1 MSRSPRAARHSAG
14 VIFEVNA
21 IYFFTINGILDH
33 CRDSVPRLD
42 NVPCSSKV
50 NEQPM
55 PASRR
60 ARKPPRRARKAKRR
74 AGSNLIS
81 LLLDI
86 EQPLQDATH
95 TVEALRLVGH
105 GLSSHDHVGGDA
117 VAELARI
124 AGGRLQVVED
134 TWKKVLEARRRGKS

>member
-1 MSRSPRAARHSAG
+1 
-14 VIFEVNA
+14 
-21 IYFFTINGILDH
+21 
-33 CRDSVPRLD
+33 
-42 NVPCSSKV
+42 
-50 NEQPM
+50 M

-60 ARKPPRRARKAKRR
+60 ARKPPPRARKAKRR

-86 EQPLQDATH
+86 EQPLRDSTH

-105 GLSSHDHVGGDA
+105 GLSIHDNAGGDA

-124 AGGRLQVVED
+124 AAERLQVVED
-134 TWKKVLEARRRGKS
+134 TWKKVLKARRRGKA

>member
-1 MSRSPRAARHSAG
+1 MSRRLRAARHSAG
-14 VIFEVNA
+14 VIFE
-21 IYFFTINGILDH
+21 ITGIDLLYQSWYSIPNVLFYQ
-33 CRDSVPRLD
+33 CRDSVPDPD

-60 ARKPPRRARKAKRR
+60 ARKAPPRARKPKRR

-86 EQPLQDATH
+86 EQPLRDATL
-95 TVEALRLVGH
+95 TIEALRLVGH
-105 GLSSHDHVGGDA
+105 GLASHDHVGGDA

-124 AGGRLQVVED
+124 AAERL
-134 TWKKVLEARRRGKS
+134 

>member
-1 MSRSPRAARHSAG
+1 
-14 VIFEVNA
+14 
-21 IYFFTINGILDH
+21 
-33 CRDSVPRLD
+33 
-42 NVPCSSKV
+42 
-50 NEQPM
+50 M

-124 AGGRLQVVED
+124 AGERLQVVED
-134 TWKKVLEARRRGKS
+134 MWNKVLGARKREKS

>member
-1 MSRSPRAARHSAG
+1 MPASPRARKTRA
-14 VIFEVNA
+14 
-21 IYFFTINGILDH
+21 
-33 CRDSVPRLD
+33 
-42 NVPCSSKV
+42 
-50 NEQPM
+50 
-55 PASRR
+55 R
-60 ARKPPRRARKAKRR
+60 ARKIKRR

-105 GLSSHDHVGGDA
+105 GLVMHDEAGGDA

-124 AGGRLQVVED
+124 AAGRLQVVED
-134 TWKKVLEARRRGKS
+134 MWKEVLGARRRLKL

>member
-1 MSRSPRAARHSAG
+1 
-14 VIFEVNA
+14 
-21 IYFFTINGILDH
+21 
-33 CRDSVPRLD
+33 
-42 NVPCSSKV
+42 
-50 NEQPM
+50 M

-60 ARKPPRRARKAKRR
+60 ARKPPPHARKAKRR
-74 AGSNLIS
+74 AGSNLAS

-124 AGGRLQVVED
+124 AAGRLQVVED
-134 TWKKVLEARRRGKS
+134 MWKKVLEARRRGRS

>member
-21 IYFFTINGILDH
+21 IDFFTINGILDH
-33 CRDSVPRLD
+33 CPNSVPRLD

-50 NEQPM
+50 NEQAM
-55 PASRR
+55 SASPRTRKASPR
-60 ARKPPRRARKAKRR
+60 ARKPKRR
-74 AGSNLIS
+74 AGPTLSA

-86 EQPLQDATH
+86 EQPLRDATH

-124 AGGRLQVVED
+124 AAERLQDVED
-134 TWKKVLEARRRGKS
+134 MWKKG

>member
-21 IYFFTINGILDH
+21 IDFLTINVILDH
-33 CRDSVPRLD
+33 CCDSVPRRD

-60 ARKPPRRARKAKRR
+60 ARKPARVRKAKRR
-74 AGSNLIS
+74 AGSSLIS
-81 LLLDI
+81 ILLDI
-86 EQPLQDATH
+86 EQPLRDATH

-124 AGGRLQVVED
+124 AAERLQVVED
-134 TWKKVLEARRRGKS
+134 TWKKVLEMRRREKS